1 MDVTPV
7 LPRCNLYAILTRAVP
22 KQESNAMTH
31 LIRKISALAANA
43 GGRRAR
49 LVFLGVAI
57 GLGGWMS
64 AQVDMSKT
72 MDGVARK
79 MDRTLW
85 TQALKDSPAPADL
98 RAVAPVWREREGAS
112 GDRILERVVQRN
124 RLSETAVAV
133 LDDVG
138 GEAIPAP
145 VAAERAGAEM
155 SGETSDVEPIR
166 FDGLTAGDRLTIT
179 TANGEIYAFEV
190 VAPESDASTDS
201 VTVTVRRM
209 SPDGEGESVI
219 RSVTPLK
226 DSDNATAEAQR
237 EL

>member
-1 MDVTPV
+1 
-7 LPRCNLYAILTRAVP
+7 
-22 KQESNAMTH
+22 MTH
-31 LIRKISALAANA
+31 LIRKTSALAAKA

-64 AQVDMSKT
+64 AQFDVSKT
-72 MDGVARK
+72 MDGFARK
-79 MDRTLW
+79 MDRTFW
-85 TQALKDSPAPADL
+85 TQALKDRPIPTDL

-124 RLSETAVAV
+124 RLSESAVAV

-145 VAAERAGAEM
+145 VVAERAAAET
-155 SGETSDVEPIR
+155 SGEASDVEPVR
-166 FDGLTAGDRLTIT
+166 FDGLTAGDRLTVT
-179 TANGEIYAFEV
+179 TANGEVYAFEV
-190 VAPESDASTDS
+190 VAPENDASTDK
-201 VTVTVRRM
+201 VTVTVRRI

-219 RSVTPLK
+219 RSVTPLE
-226 DSDNATAEAQR
+226 DSDEATAEAQR